1 MISNYQYVVFQDDD
15 ILSWQVLY
23 GIKVLE
29 TFGGESAMPWIRSAL
44 KSCEISNNGAL
55 LCNAD
60 KTSDC

>member
-15 ILSWQVLY
+15 ILSWQALY
-23 GIKVLE
+23 GIKVL
-29 TFGGESAMPWIRSAL
+29 GPSGESAMPWIRSAL